1 MQHRLALAAVVALS
15 LGACGSDTG
24 TGSGGSATSTMSAT
38 VDGEAFA
45 PPTTAIVATRNG
57 NAISFTGT
65 HTVGNTTTTVTL
77 VLPNVTAPG
86 TLILNPTFASQF
98 GRVTRSQGSAGT
110 TAAWSTVLSPGT
122 GSVTITQLAALRVTG
137 TFQFTG
143 QFDPTTA
150 ATGQLSVTSG
160 TFDIRF

>member
-1 MQHRLALAAVVALS
+1 MMHRIAFATLAAVAVA
-15 LGACGSDTG
+15 ACGSDTG
-24 TGSGGSATSTMSAT
+24 TGPGGATSSLSAT
-38 VDGEAFA
+38 VDGENFQ
-45 PPTTAIVATRNG
+45 PPSTAITATRNG

-65 HTVGNTTTTVTL
+65 HTVGNTTTTVTI
-77 VLPNVTAPG
+77 VLPNVSATG

-98 GRVTRSQGSAGT
+98 GRVTRSDGSGSQ
-110 TAAWSTVLSPGT
+110 AWSTVLSPGNGT
-122 GSVTITQLAALRVTG
+122 VTITQLAASRVTG

-143 QFDPTTA
+143 QFDPTTS